1 MQPLSILVVDD
12 EENIRSLLKDIL
24 EDEGM
29 YVDTASSI
37 TTAKDKLREKEYD
50 LVFLDVWLPDGEG
63 LDLIPFI
70 LNNSEITKVV
80 MISGHANIPIAVKAL
95 KEGAFDFLEK
105 PLSTETI
112 LAVIEKA
119 YKEIQ
124 IQKEIIYL
132 KEKETQDIEIIGES
146 PPIKTLKEQIRK
158 VAKTKAWVMILGEN
172 GTGKELVAKSIH
184 YLSDR
189 KDKPFVDINCA
200 AIPDDLLEAELF
212 GYEKGAFT
220 GANTRK
226 IGKLE
231 VADGGTLFLDEVA
244 DMSLSAQAKL
254 LRVLEEQEF
263 SRLGSN
269 QKIKVDLRVISAT
282 NKDIEEEVKKGN
294 FRQDLAYRLAVVP
307 LNVPPLRERN
317 GDIILLAEYFL
328 EKASIENKVQTPI
341 LTEEVKQA
349 FLNYSWP
356 GNVRELKNLME
367 RLCIFAGGREIT
379 LSDLPDYILG
389 KRRELPTSHEGL
401 KMENCIPIEIKPL
414 KEFREEAEKRLIEK
428 SLEIYN
434 HNLKE
439 VAKAL
444 KVDLSSLYR
453 KMKQYQLG
461 D

>member
-1 MQPLSILVVDD
+1 MKPLSILVVDD
-12 EENIRSLLKDIL
+12 EENIRTLLKDIL

-29 YVDTASSI
+29 YVDTAPNI
-37 TTAKDKLREKEYD
+37 TISKDRLREKVYD
-50 LVFLDVWLPDGEG
+50 IVFLDVWLPDGEG

-70 LNNSEITKVV
+70 LKNSEITKVV

-124 IQKEIIYL
+124 TQKEIIYL

-146 PPIKTLKEQIRK
+146 PPVKKLKEQIQK
-158 VAKTKAWVMILGEN
+158 VAKTKAWVMVLGEN

-189 KDKPFVDINCA
+189 RDKPFVDINCA

-231 VADGGTLFLDEVA
+231 IADGGTLFLDEVA

-282 NKDIEEEVKKGN
+282 NKNIEEEVKKGN

-307 LNVPPLRERN
+307 LTVPPLRERN

-328 EKASIENKVQTPI
+328 KKSALENKVKPPT
-341 LTEEVKQA
+341 LSEEVKEA
-349 FLNYSWP
+349 FLNYEWP

-389 KRRELPTSHEGL
+389 KEKEMVPSFKSSED
-401 KMENCIPIEIKPL
+401 CIPIEIKPL
-414 KEFREEAEKRLIEK
+414 KEFREEAEKKLIEK
-428 SLEIYN
+428 SLEIYK